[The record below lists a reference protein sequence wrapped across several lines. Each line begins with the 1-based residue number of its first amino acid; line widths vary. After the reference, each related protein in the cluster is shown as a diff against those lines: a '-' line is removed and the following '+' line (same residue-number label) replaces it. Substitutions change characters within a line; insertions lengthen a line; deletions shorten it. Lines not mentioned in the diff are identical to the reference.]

1 MISTRV
7 SKLIC
12 ALAATLIP
20 IIIYLS
26 NTTHSLGF
34 ADAAEFALVT
44 KLLSTAH
51 PPGFPAYVTL
61 GYIWS
66 QLFTPLTNEH
76 VWSMVIFS
84 AFCSGVAGL
93 FLFLASRRLI
103 HSFYSGNQSSDL
115 IALTAS
121 GAYSYGVTVWY
132 WSGSVEVY
140 ALQALA
146 TAMALYGFIR
156 IADRQDLRGA
166 VIAGTG
172 IGLGL
177 ANHHLTMI
185 LMLPFLVF
193 MAYPGAITRSPAPVQ
208 DKSKKQKNKK
218 QGFEIF
224 PIPRMLQI
232 TVLTSALV
240 CLLFYG
246 WMFVRAGKEFAFE
259 FGNPDNF
266 SRIMY
271 HMAGGAWMKNTA
283 QEVEG
288 IVALRFPYFMKLIYE
303 QYLLFIPF
311 LIAGWVVIFRARMY
325 RLLTLT
331 LGYFLVVLVYQLRI
345 DQTSDTD
352 AYLIPAFAVAVLAI
366 AIGMY
371 AAVIQWKQ
379 MKFLL
384 PVILLVNM
392 ANGYSKTDRK
402 DFNVSESLMHSL
414 DESAPDSAVILVSDW
429 TLAIQY
435 HYFRIAE
442 NFRPDLTVLNYD
454 IKFTNYRSLPI
465 MYPDLYKEI
474 APAYDKFVSL
484 LGAAHPQEIYN
495 TGCTLDTPELLNA
508 YKETIA
514 AIQQYCKRSNRV
526 YMVDPKAFVFQMQSG
541 LMSSSSHVSG
551 CFVAL
556 QKTDKGIGFLDL
568 PFRWLDSEIT
578 LREPAATDKLVD
590 FEAMLDFHRNYYR
603 SAGDTTNFTKAE
615 NAFMRIKTLQRKVK
629 LQLPFVFRSK

>member
-1 MISTRV
+1 MISSRV
-7 SKLIC
+7 SKLLC
-12 ALAATLIP
+12 AIAATVIP
-20 IIIYLS
+20 VFFYLA

-61 GYIWS
+61 GYLWS
-66 QLFTPLTNEH
+66 QLLTPITQEH
-76 VWSMVIFS
+76 VWSMIIFS
-84 AFCSGVAGL
+84 AICSGLAGL
-93 FLFLASRRLI
+93 FLFLACRRLI
-103 HSFYSGNQSSDL
+103 SVFFAGNQSYDL
-115 IALTAS
+115 MALAAS
-121 GAYSYGVTVWY
+121 GAFSYGVTVWY

-146 TAMALYGFIR
+146 TALALYGFIR
-156 IADRQDLRGA
+156 IADRQDLTGA
-166 VIAGTG
+166 LIAGTG

-185 LMLPFLVF
+185 LLLPFLIF
-193 MAYPGAITRSPAPVQ
+193 FSYPGALSRPVVIGQ
-208 DKSKKQKNKK
+208 DKNKK
-218 QGFEIF
+218 QKTNKQGWNLF
-224 PIPRMLQI
+224 PLPRMLQI
-232 TVLTSALV
+232 TALVSALV
-240 CLLFYG
+240 CLILYG
-246 WMFVRAGKEFAFE
+246 WMFARAGQEFAFE
-259 FGNPDNF
+259 FGNPDNV
-266 SRIMY
+266 SRLLY

-283 QEVEG
+283 QEVKG

-311 LIAGWVVIFRARMY
+311 LITGWVVLLRTRMY
-325 RLLTLT
+325 RLIALT
-331 LGYFLVVLVYQLRI
+331 LGYFLVVLIYQLRI

-352 AYLIPAFAVAVLAI
+352 AYLIPAFAVAALAV
-366 AIGMY
+366 
-371 AAVIQWKQ
+371 AVGIYTAVAQWRQ
-379 MKFLL
+379 IKFLL
-384 PVILLVNM
+384 PVVMLVHI
-392 ANGYSKTDRK
+392 AIGYSKTDKK
-402 DFNVSESLMHSL
+402 DFNVSESLMKSL

-465 MYPDLYKEI
+465 MYPDLYKGI
-474 APAYDKFVSL
+474 APAYDKFVSM

-508 YKETIA
+508 YKETVV
-514 AIQQYCKRSNRV
+514 AIQEYCKRNNRI
-526 YMVDPKAFVFQMQSG
+526 YMVDPKAFVFQMQNG
-541 LMSSSSHVSG
+541 LMSSGSHVSG
-551 CFVAL
+551 CFVTL
-556 QKTDKGIGFLDL
+556 QKTEIGKNFINL

-603 SAGDTTNFTKAE
+603 TSGDTINYTTAE
-615 NAFMRIKTLQRKVK
+615 NSFMRIKTLQRKVK